1 MIRRPPRST
10 LFPYTTL
17 FRSPPAPVNPWGRAA
32 SPGGRARRARA
43 PAPPR
48 RAGVRRTP
56 WPAAA
61 GWTPRRRARRS
72 SLREVQPAEPEQRPA
87 QPGERHAVV
96 NPYAREAE
104 GIRPS
109 RVHAAP
115 GDDRRFVP
123 RLPRQRPHHEVLLP
137 VRIAENGDGRVEQ
150 LRQDCS
156 GCRELFERPLRWN
169 HRERCMRPRVRFEAD
184 PRGLHLRNL
193 GRTEER
199 FGGGGWVP
207 GVRLADQIRDA
218 EAGGAESKTPE
229 DRPRD
234 LTDGPVAVVARED
247 DRPAGQ
253 GRPASPAWEPITS

>member
-1 MIRRPPRST
+1 MVLGERGDSGFRLRWIVWTNGAAWRPPLIVKCACRMSAWRGT
-10 LFPYTTL
+10 CEL
-17 FRSPPAPVNPWGRAA
+17 R
-32 SPGGRARRARA
+32 
-43 PAPPR
+43 
-48 RAGVRRTP
+48 VR
-56 WPAAA
+56 
-61 GWTPRRRARRS
+61 GS
-72 SLREVQPAEPEQRPA
+72 SS
-87 QPGERHAVV
+87 
-96 NPYAREAE
+96 
-104 GIRPS
+104 S
-109 RVHAAP
+109 RGLAAP
-115 GDDRRFVP
+115 IFVP
-123 RLPRQRPHHEVLLP
+123 GPPGQGPHHEVLLP

-207 GVRLADQIRDA
+207 GVRLADQIRD
-218 EAGGAESKTPE
+218 EKDGGAESKTPE

-234 LTDGPVAVVARED
+234 LTDGPVAVVEREN

-253 GRPASPAWEPITS
+253 GRPAAPEGEPITEGDRLVSELLQRRQLRLELLRRDVEPERDGPL